1 MTFMAESWH
10 ESGTFW
16 TIFIAAVVAIAVAL
30 FSAWA
35 NLRTVRPKR
44 RFTYCPRKN
53 TSLLN
58 TSRRAASSLIVTH
71 GTTPLSRPR
80 VVEVEVSNDGRAA
93 ITSQDFHN
101 GDPVAFDV
109 GARIVA
115 ILSAESS
122 PSAHR
127 VPPTSIDGQLF
138 KIEPGLLSPRQSV
151 SFSLLVD
158 GPKSPLSCQASLVN
172 VPVRER
178 ESNDPLLES
187 QRAVKR
193 IGIACAAGFMAAAF
207 LTAYAWQITEDG
219 RESLRK
225 TQQLLETVKEIE
237 KNLELEKDRLEKQL
251 RQP

>member
-1 MTFMAESWH
+1 
-10 ESGTFW
+10 
-16 TIFIAAVVAIAVAL
+16 
-30 FSAWA
+30 
-35 NLRTVRPKR
+35 
-44 RFTYCPRKN
+44 
-53 TSLLN
+53 
-58 TSRRAASSLIVTH
+58 
-71 GTTPLSRPR
+71 

-122 PSAHR
+122 PSTHR
-127 VPPTSIDGQLF
+127 VPPTSIDGHYF

-178 ESNDPLLES
+178 EPDDPIRES
-187 QRAVKR
+187 QRALRR
-193 IGIACAAGFMAAAF
+193 IGTACAAGFMAAIF

-225 TQQLLETVKEIE
+225 TEQILEEMEAIE
-237 KNLELEKDRLEKQL
+237 KTSNLRKIA
-251 RQP
+251 